1 MLSIRLQTANT
12 MRTPSDDIVIESRSA
27 LQDLRRTLIELYS
40 AVGADPD
47 KPQDVSRQFG
57 LNRNLTWK
65 LARVMKAEGPFASL
79 NHLPGPQGI
88 EIAVNALGKAGA
100 PVDTA
105 EQVRSAMRRFLKVVE
120 HHAGDRDQLELTL
133 ESMGLFERE
142 YRMETG
148 RELAFRGNCMIWG
161 VQARTRLALA
171 VVGPHSSDSADSIV
185 MLGGL
190 LGFRRLRPNV
200 RWRLL
205 RMQVFDDSG
214 VPSSTGLGE
223 IAPRPKDQT
232 PFILPQ
238 FCSPGMPAVEQVDG
252 PEGREFLLPPGPVG
266 SQGAFDC
273 MSGYAVRGLPRYRN
287 PSNAY
292 ASVAS
297 SITLPS
303 ESLLFDLIV
312 HKDTPLGDE
321 GPEILVNGFPHG
333 GMDSPAAQTQQNE
346 LPHNFKLA
354 ELVGSPPA
362 VGTPLVPGYSKMLA
376 WIHEQMGWR
385 PEEFRGYRVQIPYPV
400 MSSRVVIRWPLPE
413 PPASHPG
420 LNGA

>member
-1 MLSIRLQTANT
+1 
-12 MRTPSDDIVIESRSA
+12 MRTSTDDIVFESGSA
-27 LQDLRRTLIELYS
+27 LQDLRRTLIELYA
-40 AVGADPD
+40 AVGADPQ

-57 LNRNLTWK
+57 INRNLTWK
-65 LARVMKAEGPFASL
+65 LARVMKADGPFASL

-88 EIAVNALGKAGA
+88 ELAVMALGKAGA
-100 PVDTA
+100 PVESL
-105 EQVRSAMRRFLKVVE
+105 EQVRAAMRRFLEVVDT
-120 HHAGDRDQLELTL
+120 HAGDRDQLELTL

-171 VVGPHSSDSADSIV
+171 VVGPHSPNASTIV

-200 RWRLL
+200 RWRLM
-205 RMQVFDDSG
+205 RMQVFNDSG
-214 VPSSTGLGE
+214 VPSDLGLGE

-232 PFILPQ
+232 PFVLPQ
-238 FCSPGMPAVEQVDG
+238 FCTPSMPPVEQVDG

-266 SQGAFDC
+266 AQGAFDC
-273 MSGYAVRGLPRYRN
+273 ISGYAVRGLPIHRDEG
-287 PSNAY
+287 NAY

-303 ESLLFDLIV
+303 ESLLFDLVV
-312 HKDTPLGDE
+312 HRDTHLGE
-321 GPEILVNGFPHG
+321 SGPEILVYGFPHG

-362 VGTPLVPGYSKMLA
+362 IGTALVPGYSKMLA
-376 WIHEQMGWR
+376 WIYEQMGWR
-385 PEEFRGYRVQIPYPV
+385 PEEFRGYRVQVPYPV
-400 MSSRVVIRWPLPE
+400 MSSRVVIRWPLLE
-413 PPASHPG
+413 PPG
-420 LNGA
+420 TQRVLNGA